1 MAGYVMRNSALI
13 EGKLPLLQRRK
24 LKTDIFT
31 LLKRI
36 SQIHNSNDSLIHIER
51 ISGV

>member
-13 EGKLPLLQRRK
+13 ERILPLLQRKK

-31 LLKRI
+31 FLKRFR
-36 SQIHNSNDSLIHIER
+36 QIHNSNDSLIHIER
-51 ISGV
+51 IFVV